1 MKKMSEKQFFPSP
14 TKPFTLIELLVKRSR
29 LCCDCVYGKEEGFSP
44 AHGQVKLYS
53 FTLIELLVVIA
64 IIAILAAILL
74 PALQSA
80 RERGR
85 SASCVSNLKQIA
97 TAVTQYASDNENWGP
112 VNNPNG
118 GVYAPSSFPGTLG
131 SYLGVRN
138 ESYANVFCCPS
149 LNLSDYDRFW
159 QTSGNRP
166 DGEAWV
172 YNAAK
177 FFYRPNRHLGYIH
190 GGDPAGS
197 WSFLQKLDKVRKPSM
212 FVTASEVQIGKPC
225 AWSFLWRDEATA
237 SNQRM
242 GLRNHGQKANFP
254 FLDGHVDALQIPEG
268 ARGSADYN
276 KYFYA
281 DGKNFFLAD
290 QGKNL

>member
-1 MKKMSEKQFFPSP
+1 MKKMSEKQLSADRRVKHSCFTRGVGEGKNLFLREKNFFSSLI
-14 TKPFTLIELLVKRSR
+14 KP
-29 LCCDCVYGKEEGFSP
+29 
-44 AHGQVKLYS
+44 

-159 QTSGNRP
+159 KTSGNRP

-190 GGDPAGS
+190 GGNPAGS

-212 FVTASEVQIGKPC
+212 FVTASEVQIGKPS

-242 GLRNHGQKANFP
+242 GLRNHAQRANFP